1 MKIFIARLFLILLF
15 VCGYLSDDWWLG
27 MFSHIANGFL
37 MSFIG
42 YAVVYV
48 ICYML
53 DGDGETLFPWVAGI
67 FNVLLIFDVYIFL
80 FSE

>member
-15 VCGYLSDDWWLG
+15 VCGYLSDDAVIR
-27 MFSHIANGFL
+27 FSHIANGFF
-37 MSFIG
+37 MSVIG
-42 YAVVYV
+42 YTVVYA

-53 DGDGETLFPWVAGI
+53 DGDGEFLFPWVAGI

-80 FSE
+80 FLK